1 MKISDTRWK
10 GQQTDARQITINKE
24 EMETTINKI
33 KDEETIEVYSSI
45 PSDITK
51 ILKITE
57 HENISVLSISKTGK
71 ITSLRATLNEKQLLL
86 RTIPKQCIK

>member
-10 GQQTDARQITINKE
+10 GQQTEASQITINKE

-86 RTIPKQCIK
+86 RNIPNKCK